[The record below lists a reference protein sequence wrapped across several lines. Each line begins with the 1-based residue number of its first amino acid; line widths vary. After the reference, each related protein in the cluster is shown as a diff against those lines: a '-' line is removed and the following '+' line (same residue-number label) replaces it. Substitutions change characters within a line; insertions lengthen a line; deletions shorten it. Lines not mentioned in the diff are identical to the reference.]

1 MTRYYTFNDDGS
13 VAKVYEFEEYIEAL
27 NREVAERKD
36 SQDVVGRI
44 GDDNVGP
51 YRVSTVPLLIDHNFT
66 DEGPPVLWET
76 MIFGGGV
83 TDEEYQER
91 YTSVEDA
98 RDGHERAIELARQW
112 ASKAVRE
119 NEEG

>member
-1 MTRYYTFNDDGS
+1 MS
-13 VAKVYEFEEYIEAL
+13 A
-27 NREVAERKD
+27 
-36 SQDVVGRI
+36 RI
-44 GDDNVGP
+44 GSLP
-51 YRVSTVPLLIDHNFT
+51 SPCSMTTTLRR
-66 DEGPPVLWET
+66 EGPPVLWET

-91 YTSVEDA
+91 FTSVEDA

-119 NEEG
+119 NEEGL